1 MIIELSRL
9 TAGTTGFISSMIVEL
24 MGAAMDIRLI
34 GLALGTFA
42 IGIEGFVV
50 ASLLPQIAGDTGVT
64 LVQAGYLVVTY
75 AFAYAIG
82 APIVA
87 AITGA
92 LDRRAV
98 LAGSA
103 SIFVFGALLAS
114 ISPSYLLLMGARL
127 LIAVVA
133 GLYAATAQATA
144 VAISEPH
151 HRARAIAAIVG
162 GTTLAVAFGA
172 PLGAFISTFAGWR
185 GTYVFIAL
193 IGAFATVIVWLLLP
207 RGLYADRLTL
217 MQRLGVLRHP
227 GLLPALLT
235 MLLYMTGAFAVY
247 TYIAA
252 VAVEGAG
259 LSRQFL
265 PVILLAFG
273 IGAAIGNILGG
284 QLSDRF
290 GATRTVILASILNAF
305 ALMAVSWIMNLPENI
320 AGPVLIAHM
329 VVWGVI
335 AWMFAPAQA
344 SRVLAIAPESAPLA
358 LSLNF
363 SALYL
368 GVAIG
373 SMIGGLIISNIGL
386 EYLGWIGGTFPI
398 MGLAVMRLARGA
410 SRKEH
415 LSVA

>member
-1 MIIELSRL
+1 
-9 TAGTTGFISSMIVEL
+9 
-24 MGAAMDIRLI
+24 MDIRLI

-87 AITGA
+87 AITGS
-92 LDRRAV
+92 LDRRSI

-103 SIFVFGALLAS
+103 LVFVAGSLLAA
-114 ISPSYLLLMGARL
+114 ISPNYILLMAARL

-151 HRARAIAAIVG
+151 HRGRAISAIVA

-172 PLGAFISTFAGWR
+172 PLGAFISGLAGWR
-185 GTYVFIAL
+185 GTYLFIAL
-193 IGAFATVIVWLLLP
+193 VGMLASLIVWWVLP
-207 RGLYADRLTL
+207 AGLRADRLSL
-217 MQRLGVLRHP
+217 KQRLAVIRHP

-252 VAVEGAG
+252 IALDGVG
-259 LSRQFL
+259 LGRELL

-273 IGAAIGNILGG
+273 VGAALGNFLGG
-284 QLSDRF
+284 QLADRF
-290 GATRTVILASILNAF
+290 GATRTVVLSSVLSTLTLA
-305 ALMAVSWIMNLPENI
+305 AVSWIMALPQDI

-329 VVWGVI
+329 VLWGVI

-344 SRVLAIAPESAPLA
+344 SRILSIAPESAPLA
-358 LSLNF
+358 LSLNY

-373 SMIGGLIISNIGL
+373 SMIGGVVIAEFGL
-386 EYLGWIGGTFPI
+386 QQLGWIGAIFPVL
-398 MGLAVMRLARGA
+398 GLAVMRLAR
-410 SRKEH
+410 STRPRD
-415 LSVA
+415 LSLA

>member
-1 MIIELSRL
+1 
-9 TAGTTGFISSMIVEL
+9 
-24 MGAAMDIRLI
+24 MDIRLI

-87 AITGA
+87 AITGS
-92 LDRRAV
+92 LDRRSI

-103 SIFVFGALLAS
+103 LVFVAGSLLAA
-114 ISPSYLLLMGARL
+114 ISPNYILLMAARL

-151 HRARAIAAIVG
+151 HRGRAISAIVA

-172 PLGAFISTFAGWR
+172 PLGAFISGLAGWR
-185 GTYVFIAL
+185 GTYLFIAL
-193 IGAFATVIVWLLLP
+193 VGMLASLIVWWVLP
-207 RGLYADRLTL
+207 AGLRADRLSL
-217 MQRLGVLRHP
+217 KQRLAVIRHP

-252 VAVEGAG
+252 IALDGVG
-259 LSRQFL
+259 LGRELL

-273 IGAAIGNILGG
+273 VGAALGNFLGG
-284 QLSDRF
+284 QLADRF
-290 GATRTVILASILNAF
+290 GATRTVVLSSVLSTLTLA
-305 ALMAVSWIMNLPENI
+305 AVSWIMALPQDI

-329 VVWGVI
+329 VLWGVI

-344 SRVLAIAPESAPLA
+344 SRILSIAPESAPLA
-358 LSLNF
+358 LSLNY

-373 SMIGGLIISNIGL
+373 SMIGGVVIAEFGL
-386 EYLGWIGGTFPI
+386 QQLGWIGAIFPVL
-398 MGLAVMRLARGA
+398 GLAVMRLARTT
-410 SRKEH
+410 RPRD
-415 LSVA
+415 LSLA

>member
-1 MIIELSRL
+1 
-9 TAGTTGFISSMIVEL
+9 
-24 MGAAMDIRLI
+24 MDIRLV

-82 APIVA
+82 APVA
-87 AITGA
+87 AALTGS
-92 LDRRAV
+92 LDRRTV
-98 LAGSA
+98 LTGSTLV
-103 SIFVFGALLAS
+103 FVAGALLAAV
-114 ISPSYLLLMGARL
+114 SPTYILLLAARL
-127 LIAVVA
+127 LIAVMA

-172 PLGAFISTFAGWR
+172 PLGAFISAFAGWR
-185 GTYVFIAL
+185 GTYYFIAL
-193 IGAFATVIVWLLLP
+193 IGALAALVVWFMLP
-207 RGLYADRLTL
+207 RGLYADRLTIA
-217 MQRLGVLRHP
+217 QRLGVVRHP

-235 MLLYMTGAFAVY
+235 MLLYMTGPFAVY

-259 LSRQFL
+259 LSRSL
-265 PVILLAFG
+265 MPVVLLAFG
-273 IGAAIGNILGG
+273 IGAAIGNFLGG
-284 QLSDRF
+284 QFSDRF
-290 GATRTVILASILNAF
+290 GATRTVVIASVLNAVV
-305 ALMAVSWIMNLPENI
+305 LMSVSWIMNLPNNI
-320 AGPVLIAHM
+320 AGPSLIAIM
-329 VVWGVI
+329 VIWGVI
-335 AWMFAPAQA
+335 AWMFPPAQA

-358 LSLNF
+358 LSLNY

-368 GVAIG
+368 GVAFG
-373 SMIGGLIISNIGL
+373 SMIGGQVIAHIGL
-386 EYLGWIGGTFPI
+386 EYLGWIGGLFPL
-398 MGLAVMRLARGA
+398 MGLVVIRLANTGV
-410 SRKEH
+410 RKEE
-415 LSVA
+415 LSIA

>member
-1 MIIELSRL
+1 
-9 TAGTTGFISSMIVEL
+9 
-24 MGAAMDIRLI
+24 MDIRLV

-82 APIVA
+82 APVA
-87 AITGA
+87 AALTGA
-92 LDRRAV
+92 YDRRNV

-103 SIFVFGALLAS
+103 LVFVAGALLAAV
-114 ISPSYLLLMGARL
+114 SPTYLLLMAARL

-172 PLGAFISTFAGWR
+172 PLGALISAFAGWR
-185 GTYVFIAL
+185 GTYFFIAV
-193 IGAFATVIVWLLLP
+193 IGAVATLVVWFLLP

-217 MQRLGVLRHP
+217 SQRVGVLRHP

-235 MLLYMTGAFAVY
+235 MLLYMMGAFAVY

-252 VAVEGAG
+252 IAVEGAG
-259 LSRQFL
+259 LSGTMM
-265 PVILLAFG
+265 PIILLAFG
-273 IGAAIGNILGG
+273 VGAAIGNVLGG
-284 QLSDRF
+284 QLSDRY
-290 GATRTVILASILNAF
+290 GATRTVIAASVLNSII
-305 ALMAVSWIMNLPENI
+305 LMAVSWIMHLPDAI
-320 AGPVLIAHM
+320 GGPALLATM
-329 VVWGVI
+329 VVWGTI
-335 AWMFAPAQA
+335 AWMFPPAQA

-358 LSLNF
+358 LSLNY

-368 GVAIG
+368 GVALG
-373 SMIGGLIISNIGL
+373 SMTGGLIIANIGL
-386 EYLGWIGGTFPI
+386 EYLGWIGGIFPLA
-398 MGLAVMRLARGA
+398 GLVVMRISAPR
-410 SRKEH
+410 RKSQ
-415 LSVA
+415 LSAA

>member
-1 MIIELSRL
+1 
-9 TAGTTGFISSMIVEL
+9 
-24 MGAAMDIRLI
+24 MDIRLV

-50 ASLLPQIAGDTGVT
+50 ASLLPEIAGDTGVS

-82 APIVA
+82 APIIA
-87 AITGA
+87 ALTGG
-92 LDRRAV
+92 LDRRLV

-103 SIFVFGALLAS
+103 LVFVLGALLAS
-114 ISPSYLLLMGARL
+114 IAPTYMLLIARL

-151 HRARAIAAIVG
+151 HRARAISAVVG

-172 PLGAFISTFAGWR
+172 PLGAFISSFAGWR
-185 GTYVFIAL
+185 GTYIFIAL
-193 IGAFATVIVWLLLP
+193 IGVLATLIVWVLLP
-207 RGLYADRLTL
+207 RGLYADKMTLAKRLS
-217 MQRLGVLRHP
+217 VIRHP

-235 MLLYMTGAFAVY
+235 MLLYMAGGFAVY

-252 VAVEGAG
+252 VAVQGAG
-259 LSRQFL
+259 LGREYL

-273 IGAAIGNILGG
+273 VGAAFGNFLGG
-284 QLSDRF
+284 QLADRF
-290 GATRTVILASILNAF
+290 GATKTVIAASVLNTA
-305 ALMAVSWIMNLPENI
+305 ALLLVSWIMTLPHEI
-320 AGPVLIAHM
+320 AGSLLIGHM
-329 VVWGVI
+329 VLWGVI
-335 AWMFAPAQA
+335 AWMFPPAQA
-344 SRVLAIAPESAPLA
+344 SRILALAPESAPLA
-358 LSLNF
+358 LSLNY

-373 SMIGGLIISNIGL
+373 SMIGGLVITNLGL
-386 EYLGWIGGTFPI
+386 GYLGTIGSIFSVL
-398 MGLAVMRLARGA
+398 GLAVIRLARTT
-410 SRKEH
+410 RREY
-415 LSVA
+415 LSIA

>member
-1 MIIELSRL
+1 
-9 TAGTTGFISSMIVEL
+9 
-24 MGAAMDIRLI
+24 MDIRLV

-87 AITGA
+87 ALTGS
-92 LDRRAV
+92 LDRRSI

-103 SIFVFGALLAS
+103 LVFVVGALLAAV
-114 ISPSYLLLMGARL
+114 SPSYLLLMAARL
-127 LIAVVA
+127 LIAVMA

-144 VAISEPH
+144 VAISESH
-151 HRARAIAAIVG
+151 HRARAVAAVVG

-172 PLGAFISTFAGWR
+172 PLGAFISAFAGWR

-193 IGAFATVIVWLLLP
+193 IGAIAAIVVWFLLP
-207 RGLYADRLTL
+207 RGLYADRLTVS
-217 MQRLGVLRHP
+217 QRVGVIRHP

-252 VAVEGAG
+252 IAVEGTG
-259 LSRQFL
+259 LSRTL
-265 PVILLAFG
+265 MPIVLLSFG
-273 IGAAIGNILGG
+273 IGAAIGNVVGG
-284 QLSDRF
+284 QLADRV
-290 GATRTVILASILNAF
+290 GATRTVILASVLNAIV
-305 ALMAVSWIMNLPENI
+305 LMAVSWTMQLPHDV
-320 AGPVLIAHM
+320 AGPSLIALM
-329 VVWGVI
+329 FVWGVI
-335 AWMFAPAQA
+335 AWMFPPAQA

-358 LSLNF
+358 LSLNY

-368 GVAIG
+368 GVALG
-373 SMIGGLIISNIGL
+373 SMIGGLILAHIGL
-386 EYLGWIGGTFPI
+386 AYLGWIGAAFPVL
-398 MGLAVMRLARGA
+398 GLVVMRLASTG
-410 SRKEH
+410 SRKEE
-415 LSVA
+415 LSIA

>member
-1 MIIELSRL
+1 
-9 TAGTTGFISSMIVEL
+9 
-24 MGAAMDIRLI
+24 MDIRLV

-82 APIVA
+82 APVA
-87 AITGA
+87 AALTGS
-92 LDRRAV
+92 LDRRTV
-98 LAGSA
+98 LTGSTLV
-103 SIFVFGALLAS
+103 FVAGALLAAV
-114 ISPSYLLLMGARL
+114 SPTYILLLAARL
-127 LIAVVA
+127 LIAVMA

-172 PLGAFISTFAGWR
+172 PLGAFISAFAGWR
-185 GTYVFIAL
+185 GTYYFIAL
-193 IGAFATVIVWLLLP
+193 IGALAALVVWFMLP
-207 RGLYADRLTL
+207 RGLYADRLTIA
-217 MQRLGVLRHP
+217 QRLGVVRHP

-235 MLLYMTGAFAVY
+235 MLLYMTGPFAVY

-259 LSRQFL
+259 LSRSL
-265 PVILLAFG
+265 MPVVLLAFG
-273 IGAAIGNILGG
+273 IGAGIGNFLGG
-284 QLSDRF
+284 QFSDRF
-290 GATRTVILASILNAF
+290 GATRTVVIASVLNAVV
-305 ALMAVSWIMNLPENI
+305 LMSVSWIMNLPNNI
-320 AGPVLIAHM
+320 AGPSLIAIM
-329 VVWGVI
+329 VIWGVI
-335 AWMFAPAQA
+335 AWMFPPAQA

-358 LSLNF
+358 LSLNY

-368 GVAIG
+368 GVAFG
-373 SMIGGLIISNIGL
+373 SMIGGQVIAHIGL
-386 EYLGWIGGTFPI
+386 EYLGWIGGLFPL
-398 MGLAVMRLARGA
+398 MGLVVIRLANTGV
-410 SRKEH
+410 RKEE
-415 LSVA
+415 LSIA

>member
-1 MIIELSRL
+1 
-9 TAGTTGFISSMIVEL
+9 
-24 MGAAMDIRLI
+24 MDIRLV

-50 ASLLPQIAGDTGVT
+50 ASLLPEIAGDTGVS

-87 AITGA
+87 ALTGA
-92 LDRRAV
+92 LDRRIV

-103 SIFVFGALLAS
+103 LVFVLGAILAS
-114 ISPSYLLLMGARL
+114 ISPTYILLLIARL

-144 VAISEPH
+144 VAISQPH
-151 HRARAIAAIVG
+151 HRARAISVIVG

-172 PLGAFISTFAGWR
+172 PLGAFISSFAGWR
-185 GTYVFIAL
+185 GTYLFIAL
-193 IGAFATVIVWLLLP
+193 IGVLATLIVWLLLP
-207 RGLYADRLTL
+207 RGLYADKMTLAKRLS
-217 MQRLGVLRHP
+217 VIRHP

-235 MLLYMTGAFAVY
+235 MLLYMTGGFAVY

-252 VAVEGAG
+252 VALEGTG
-259 LSRQFL
+259 LSREYL
-265 PVILLAFG
+265 PIILLAFG
-273 IGAAIGNILGG
+273 VGAAFGNFLGG
-284 QLSDRF
+284 QLADRF
-290 GATRTVILASILNAF
+290 GATKTVIAASILNTV
-305 ALMAVSWIMNLPENI
+305 ALILVSWIMTLPHEF
-320 AGPVLIAHM
+320 AGIVLIAHM

-335 AWMFAPAQA
+335 AWMFPPAQA
-344 SRVLAIAPESAPLA
+344 SRILAIAPESAPLD
-358 LSLNF
+358 LSLNY

-373 SMIGGLIISNIGL
+373 SMIGGLVITNLGL
-386 EYLGWIGGTFPI
+386 NYLGTVGSIFSI
-398 MGLAVMRLARGA
+398 LGLAVIRLARTA
-410 SRKEH
+410 RPKEH
-415 LSVA
+415 LSIA

>member
-1 MIIELSRL
+1 
-9 TAGTTGFISSMIVEL
+9 
-24 MGAAMDIRLI
+24 
-34 GLALGTFA
+34 
-42 IGIEGFVV
+42 V
-50 ASLLPQIAGDTGVT
+50 ASHLPQIAGDTGVS
-64 LVQAGYLVVTY
+64 LVQAGYLVVAY

-87 AITGA
+87 ALTGA
-92 LDRRAV
+92 LERRV
-98 LAGSA
+98 ILTGSA
-103 SIFVFGALLAS
+103 SIFVLGALLAS
-114 ISPSYLLLMGARL
+114 VSPNYLLLMAARL
-127 LIAVVA
+127 LIAVMA

-151 HRARAIAAIVG
+151 HRARAIASIVG

-172 PLGAFISTFAGWR
+172 PLGAFISGLAGWR

-193 IGAFATVIVWLLLP
+193 IGAGATLIVWLLLP
-207 RGLYADRLTL
+207 RGLYADRSTL
-217 MQRLGVLRHP
+217 AQRLGVIRHP

-252 VAVEGAG
+252 VAIEGTG
-259 LSRQFL
+259 LGREFL
-265 PVILLAFG
+265 PVVLLAFG
-273 IGAAIGNILGG
+273 IGAAIGNVLGG

-290 GATRTVILASILNAF
+290 GATRTVIAASLLNAL
-305 ALMAVSWIMNLPENI
+305 ALLAVSWIMTLPKDI
-320 AGPVLIAHM
+320 AGTVLIGHM
-329 VVWGVI
+329 VIWGVI

-344 SRVLAIAPESAPLA
+344 SRVLVIAPESAPLA
-358 LSLNF
+358 LSLNY

-373 SMIGGLIISNIGL
+373 SMIGGLVISHMGL
-386 EYLGWIGGTFPI
+386 EHLGWVGAAFPI
-398 MGLAVMRLARGA
+398 LGLAVMRLAHVAAR
-410 SRKEH
+410 EEN

>member
-1 MIIELSRL
+1 
-9 TAGTTGFISSMIVEL
+9 
-24 MGAAMDIRLI
+24 MDIRLV

-50 ASLLPQIAGDTGVT
+50 ASLLPEIAGDTGVS

-87 AITGA
+87 ALTGA
-92 LDRRAV
+92 LDRRIV

-103 SIFVFGALLAS
+103 LVFVLGAILAS
-114 ISPSYLLLMGARL
+114 ISPTYILLLIARL

-144 VAISEPH
+144 VAISQPH
-151 HRARAIAAIVG
+151 HRARAISVIVG

-172 PLGAFISTFAGWR
+172 PLGAFISSFAGWR
-185 GTYVFIAL
+185 GTYLFIAL
-193 IGAFATVIVWLLLP
+193 IGVLATLIVWLLLP
-207 RGLYADRLTL
+207 RGLYADKMTLAKRLS
-217 MQRLGVLRHP
+217 VIRHP

-235 MLLYMTGAFAVY
+235 MLLYMTGGFAVY

-252 VAVEGAG
+252 VAVEGTG
-259 LSRQFL
+259 LSREYL
-265 PVILLAFG
+265 PIILLAFG
-273 IGAAIGNILGG
+273 VGAAFGNFLGG
-284 QLSDRF
+284 QLADRF
-290 GATRTVILASILNAF
+290 GATKTVIAASILNTV
-305 ALMAVSWIMNLPENI
+305 ALILVSWIMILPHEF
-320 AGPVLIAHM
+320 AGIVLIAHM

-335 AWMFAPAQA
+335 AWMFPPAQA
-344 SRVLAIAPESAPLA
+344 SRILAIAPESAPLA
-358 LSLNF
+358 LSLNY

-373 SMIGGLIISNIGL
+373 SMIGGLVITNLGL
-386 EYLGWIGGTFPI
+386 NYLGTVGSIFSI
-398 MGLAVMRLARGA
+398 LGLAVIRLARTA
-410 SRKEH
+410 RPKEH
-415 LSVA
+415 LSIA

>member
-1 MIIELSRL
+1 
-9 TAGTTGFISSMIVEL
+9 
-24 MGAAMDIRLI
+24 MDIRLV

-50 ASLLPQIAGDTGVT
+50 ASLLPEIAGDTGVS

-87 AITGA
+87 ALTGA
-92 LDRRAV
+92 LDRRIV

-103 SIFVFGALLAS
+103 LFFVLGAILAS
-114 ISPSYLLLMGARL
+114 ISPTYILLLIARL

-144 VAISEPH
+144 VAISQPH
-151 HRARAIAAIVG
+151 HRARAISVIVG

-172 PLGAFISTFAGWR
+172 PLGAFISSFAGWR
-185 GTYVFIAL
+185 GTYLFIAL
-193 IGAFATVIVWLLLP
+193 IGVLATLIVWLLLP
-207 RGLYADRLTL
+207 RGLYADKMTLAKRLS
-217 MQRLGVLRHP
+217 VIRHP

-235 MLLYMTGAFAVY
+235 MLLYMTGGFAVY

-252 VAVEGAG
+252 VAVEGTG
-259 LSRQFL
+259 LSREYL
-265 PVILLAFG
+265 PIILLAFG
-273 IGAAIGNILGG
+273 VGAAFGNFLGG
-284 QLSDRF
+284 QLADRF
-290 GATRTVILASILNAF
+290 GATKTVIAASILNTV
-305 ALMAVSWIMNLPENI
+305 ALILVSWIMTLPHEF
-320 AGPVLIAHM
+320 AGIVLIAHM

-335 AWMFAPAQA
+335 AWMFPPAQA
-344 SRVLAIAPESAPLA
+344 SRILAIAPESAPLA
-358 LSLNF
+358 LSLNY

-373 SMIGGLIISNIGL
+373 SMIGGLVITNLGL
-386 EYLGWIGGTFPI
+386 NYLGTVGSIFSI
-398 MGLAVMRLARGA
+398 LGLAVIRLARTA
-410 SRKEH
+410 RPKEH
-415 LSVA
+415 LSIA

>member
-1 MIIELSRL
+1 
-9 TAGTTGFISSMIVEL
+9 
-24 MGAAMDIRLI
+24 MDIRLV

-50 ASLLPQIAGDTGVT
+50 ASLLPEIAGDTGVS

-87 AITGA
+87 ALTGA
-92 LDRRAV
+92 LDRRIV

-103 SIFVFGALLAS
+103 LVFVLGAILAS
-114 ISPSYLLLMGARL
+114 ISPTYILLLIARL

-144 VAISEPH
+144 VAISQPH
-151 HRARAIAAIVG
+151 HRARAISVIVG

-172 PLGAFISTFAGWR
+172 PLGAFISSFAGWR
-185 GTYVFIAL
+185 GTYLFIAL
-193 IGAFATVIVWLLLP
+193 IGVLATLIVWLLLP
-207 RGLYADRLTL
+207 RGLYADKMTLAKRLS
-217 MQRLGVLRHP
+217 VIRHP

-235 MLLYMTGAFAVY
+235 MLLYMTGGFAVY

-252 VAVEGAG
+252 VALEGTG
-259 LSRQFL
+259 LSREYL
-265 PVILLAFG
+265 PIILLAFG
-273 IGAAIGNILGG
+273 VGAAFGNFLGG
-284 QLSDRF
+284 QLADRF
-290 GATRTVILASILNAF
+290 GATKTVIAASILNTV
-305 ALMAVSWIMNLPENI
+305 ALILVSWIMTLPHEF
-320 AGPVLIAHM
+320 AGIVLIAHM

-335 AWMFAPAQA
+335 AWMFPPAQA
-344 SRVLAIAPESAPLA
+344 SRILAIAPESAPLA
-358 LSLNF
+358 LSLNY

-373 SMIGGLIISNIGL
+373 SMIGGLVITNLGL
-386 EYLGWIGGTFPI
+386 NYLGTVGSIFSI
-398 MGLAVMRLARGA
+398 LGLAVIRLARTA
-410 SRKEH
+410 RPKEH
-415 LSVA
+415 LSIA